1 MHAAWLGKSPE
12 MLEALEFWLDE
23 ILSTYKDV
31 YVVSMYDVLKWMQQ
45 PVSIRYGFF
54 ISHLE
59 ASNFFN
65 IME

>member
-45 PVSIRYGFF
+45 PVSIRYVVLLLIF
-54 ISHLE
+54 
-59 ASNFFN
+59 NF
-65 IME
+65 